1 MNTAQSNRPATA
13 TTTTY
18 FLGRPA
24 TTWRAGLQRKRKRP
38 TRQD

>member
-1 MNTAQSNRPATA
+1 MSTNCSNRPTR
-13 TTTTY
+13 TTTY

-24 TTWRAGLQRKRKRP
+24 TKWQAGLRKPKRRP